1 MYKLN
6 ANQEVLTIMIRD
18 YLNAEKKSYIEK
30 YTGKQIPFNMEEITA
45 IAKILSEQTNGLGI
59 LIEDIDKA
67 VDEHL
72 MRSNYAYE
80 HSSGLNLSNQYV
92 AKTEENYYY
101 YSLIELDIYGGAR
114 NVSEAMY
121 LISQEARRN
130 LKFIKRNPKL
140 LEGNKIKLNIV
151 KNNSTKYLKDSS
163 SIIVMHG
170 TYDITTG
177 GIQLN
182 FKDEDMAHIYPNK

>member
-6 ANQEVLTIMIRD
+6 ANKEVLTIMIKD

-30 YTGKQIPFNMEEITA
+30 YSGKPIPFNSIEVSS

-59 LIEDIDKA
+59 HIEDIDKA

-80 HSSGLNLSNQYV
+80 HSAGVNLSNQYV

-130 LKFIKRNPKL
+130 LKFIKRNPNL
-140 LEGNKIKLNIV
+140 LENNKIKLSIV
-151 KNNSTKYLKDSS
+151 KNNSTKYLQDSS
-163 SIIVMHG
+163 LLRVMYG
-170 TYDITTG
+170 TYDVATG
-177 GIQLN
+177 EIELK
-182 FKDEDMAHIYPNK
+182 FKDEDMVHIYPNK